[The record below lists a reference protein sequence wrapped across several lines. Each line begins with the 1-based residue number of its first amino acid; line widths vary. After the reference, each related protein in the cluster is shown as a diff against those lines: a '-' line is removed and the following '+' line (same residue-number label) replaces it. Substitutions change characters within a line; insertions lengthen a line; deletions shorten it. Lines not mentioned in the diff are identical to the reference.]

1 VAQCSGA
8 SINIFFKSFISGH
21 NGGQCNSLK
30 KETDLMPKKQAKPA
44 ATKPGYI
51 PTRKERAAIEKV
63 INRYQTASPTPGLKI
78 LNNQISIDHPDRL
91 VGELLVME
99 ALGASTL
106 HFMYGMLKHMANA
119 GSQGNK
125 ADESEL
131 NFMVSIVKDIKP
143 RDHIE
148 AMLAAQMACVH
159 VMSMRFAH
167 YLGNTDNLY
176 QQDSAERT
184 FNKLTRTFPTQ
195 MEALKRHRAVG
206 DQNVAAPQPSNGE
219 SESIDGKK
227 GSQDTSAE
235 PKLASDDLRTTGSKV
250 VPMRRKAAR

>member
-1 VAQCSGA
+1 M
-8 SINIFFKSFISGH
+8 H
-21 NGGQCNSLK
+21 
-30 KETDLMPKKQAKPA
+30 EMTTKQAKPNPPKTA
-44 ATKPGYI
+44 YV
-51 PTRKERAAIEKV
+51 PTPKERAAIEEFNARNKA
-63 INRYQTASPTPGLKI
+63 TSPTPRAKI
-78 LNNQISIDHPDRL
+78 LDNQVSIDHPERWI
-91 VGELLVME
+91 GELLMME
-99 ALGASTL
+99 ALGAKSL
-106 HFMYGMLKHMANA
+106 DFMYGTLRHMANA
-119 GSQGNK
+119 SSQGNQ
-125 ADESEL
+125 ANENEL
-131 NFMVSIVKDIKP
+131 NYMIAIVKDIKP

-148 AMLAAQMACVH
+148 AMLAAQMASVH

-206 DQNVAAPQPSNGE
+206 DQNAAAPQP
-219 SESIDGKK
+219 ESIDGKK

-235 PKLASDDLRTTGSKV
+235 PKLASDDLRTTGAKV